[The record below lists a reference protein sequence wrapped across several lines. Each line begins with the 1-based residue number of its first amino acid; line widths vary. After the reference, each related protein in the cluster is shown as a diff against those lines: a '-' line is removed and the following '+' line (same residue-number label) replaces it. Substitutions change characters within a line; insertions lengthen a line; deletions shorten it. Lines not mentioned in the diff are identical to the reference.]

1 MPPINLFMRKL
12 VILLMFLISTAA
24 VSQEIFEQELH
35 ARDISKNEFSA
46 NVLNLLVVG
55 ALDVTYERILS
66 GHSSFSVNLFTKLL
80 NKNGETDVSEIYY
93 KDISL
98 TSKYKFFFSERKT
111 AWGFY
116 TEAFAM
122 ISNGDNE
129 RYVEY
134 QDPTTGYW
142 ESETEEDNYTDFA
155 LGIGLGYKYVA
166 KQGLVIDLSFG
177 VGRNLFH
184 KDSPTIVTLSAIN
197 FGYRF

>member
-1 MPPINLFMRKL
+1 MRKL
-12 VILLMFLISTAA
+12 SILLAFLISTAA
-24 VSQEIFEQELH
+24 ISQESFEQEIA
-35 ARDISKNEFSA
+35 ARDITRNEFSV
-46 NVLNLLVVG
+46 NVLNLLIVG
-55 ALDVTYERILS
+55 ALDITYERILS

-80 NKNGETDVSEIYY
+80 NKDGDSDVSDIYY

-98 TSKYKFFFSERKT
+98 SSKYKFFFSERKT

-116 TEAFAM
+116 TEGFAM

-129 RYVEY
+129 RYVDY
-134 QDPTTGYW
+134 QEPTTGYW
-142 ESETEEDNYTDFA
+142 ESRTEEDSYTDFA
-155 LGIGLGYKYVA
+155 LGVGLGYKYVA

-184 KDSPTIVTLSAIN
+184 ADSPTIVTLSAIN